1 MAEIGNILREA
12 RIRKGLTIKDVE
24 AATRIRIRYLQALE
38 NDDFD
43 MLPGTTFSVAFL
55 RTYAQFLK
63 LDADELIG
71 EYRRTHDPRGRDDS
85 TVPRSASGLA
95 SRSGASPVGQRRKRR
110 RNPRGFALVA
120 LLAVVVLALAAWFGT
135 TLGKGPQTGADMS
148 LPSQETSSTVLS
160 DVSSTTTAAK
170 ASTSTSTTV
179 LSGGNVT
186 LLLKVTDK
194 SCWMVVREDSA
205 SGAELFAG
213 TLSAG
218 GQKTFDSAK
227 RYWLMVGAP
236 EVLSVTVDG
245 RDAKL
250 AAGAGAYSVTETGA
264 QVAQ

>member
-63 LDADELIG
+63 LDADELVA
-71 EYRRTHDPRGRDDS
+71 EYRRVNDPRGRDDTS
-85 TVPRSASGLA
+85 VPRSASGQTGRL
-95 SRSGASPVGQRRKRR
+95 GASPPGRRRKR
-110 RNPRGFALVA
+110 RNPRGFAVVGILAIVVVA
-120 LLAVVVLALAAWFGT
+120 LLAWFGT
-135 TLGKGPQTGADMS
+135 NWGRTPPTAADMS

-160 DVSSTTTAAK
+160 NVSSTTAQARANTT
-170 ASTSTSTTV
+170 TSTSV

-186 LLLKVTDK
+186 LLLKVTKD
-194 SCWMVVREDSA
+194 SCWMVVREDSV

-218 GQKTFDSAK
+218 GEKSFDSAK

-236 EVLSVTVDG
+236 EVLSVTVNG
-245 RDAKL
+245 REAEL
-250 AAGAGAYSVTETGA
+250 ASGAGTYSVTETGA